1 MASEKT
7 LYARIGGYDVLAAI
21 VDEFLRTVSADP
33 RMARFTASYESRKR
47 NRQLT
52 LDYFC
57 AAAGG
62 PTFYLGRD
70 MKTAHAGLGITSDEW
85 TMSLDHLRRALIKFK
100 VAEPESRDLVALFS
114 GLKDQ
119 VVER

>member
-1 MASEKT
+1 EMT
-7 LYARIGGYDVLAAI
+7 LYKRIGGYDVLAAV
-21 VDEFLRTVSADP
+21 VDEFLRTLSSDP
-33 RMARFTASYESRKR
+33 RMLRFSASYESRKR

-52 LDYFC
+52 LDYLC
-57 AAAGG
+57 AATGG

-70 MKTAHAGLGITSDEW
+70 MKTAHAGLRITADEW
-85 TMSLDHLRRALIKFK
+85 TMSLDYLQRALIKFK